1 MTGDVTQ
8 IDLPR
13 KKMSGLRDALRILK
27 GVEGISFSFFDG
39 EDVVRHPLVKR
50 IIKAYE
56 LDDEERERRE
66 QR

>member
-1 MTGDVTQ
+1 
-8 IDLPR
+8 
-13 KKMSGLRDALRILK
+13 MSGLRDALRILK